1 MRAEDFVVVSYN
13 VENLFDC
20 RHDSLKNDQEFLPN
34 KGRYW
39 THKRLW
45 KKLNDVA
52 RVIHQCGEPLG
63 NEDFHVPDV
72 VVMLEVENDSVMEML
87 TKRSMLR
94 SLGYRYIMTSSPDLR
109 GIDVAIMYNPLTFCP
124 DTSFVITIV
133 PMEGQRPTRDILCVK
148 GHTRSNTPITIYGLH
163 APSRRGGETAT
174 QPYRLAVVDSL
185 MNHVVPV
192 ADKENI
198 IVAGDFND
206 YSYNKSVKMLAS
218 ALTEVS
224 EGIRGLNYERTG
236 VKGTYFFHENWGSL
250 DHVFVSPTLQGS
262 VRNCYIFDRKW
273 LLERNAL
280 GTFVPFRTY
289 KGPKYNEGVSDH
301 LPIVMKLD
309 LSGLNPRNKD

>member
-1 MRAEDFVVVSYN
+1 MRAEDFTIVSYN

-63 NEDFHVPDV
+63 KEGFHMPDL

-87 TKRSMLR
+87 TRRSMLR
-94 SLGYRYIMTSSPDLR
+94 SAGYKYIVTNSPDLR
-109 GIDVAIMYNPLTFCP
+109 GIDVAILYNPLTFRP
-124 DTSFVITIV
+124 DTSFII
-133 PMEGQRPTRDILCVK
+133 PIQPKKGQRPTRDILCLK
-148 GHTRSNTPITIYGLH
+148 GQTRNHIPLTIYAVH
-163 APSRRGGETAT
+163 APSRSGGMTAT
-174 QPYRLAVVDSL
+174 QPYRLAVADSL
-185 MNHVVPV
+185 MNHIAPV
-192 ADKENI
+192 AERENI

-206 YSYNKSVKMLAS
+206 YSHNKSIKMLAS
-218 ALTEVS
+218 VLNEVS
-224 EGIRGLNYERTG
+224 EGIRGLNYDKTAVE
-236 VKGTYFFHENWGSL
+236 GTYYYEEKWGCL
-250 DHVFVSPTLQGS
+250 DHLFVSPTLVGG
-262 VRNCYIFDRKW
+262 VRNCYIFDREW
-273 LLERNAL
+273 LLEKDAKGVL
-280 GTFVPFRTY
+280 VPFRTY

-309 LSGLNPRNKD
+309 LSGLNPHDKD